1 MLTQIYTLHIVS
13 EFRFVFSLLRAV
25 QGEKGISECA
35 FVESNVVPEVPY
47 FSTPLLLGREG
58 IADNLGMGKLSE
70 FEKKGLEGAIP
81 ELSKNIEKGIRFNK
95 FE

>member
-1 MLTQIYTLHIVS
+1 MIHFLISPL
-13 EFRFVFSLLRAV
+13 RFVFSLLRAA

-35 FVESNVVPEVPY
+35 FIESSVVPELPY
-47 FSTPLLLGREG
+47 FSTPLLLGKEG
-58 IADNLGMGKLSE
+58 VAQNLGMGKLSE

-81 ELSKNIEKGIRFNK
+81 ELLKNIEKGIRFNK